1 MQALIYEEI
10 SGKPALTLQEK
21 ETPKAHPQS
30 AVIRVDAAS
39 ICGTDLR
46 TYRYGSPK
54 IAYPRIIGHESVG
67 TIVDLGSSVKGFQVG
82 DRVQTAPAIGCG
94 TCISCLRGYTNLC
107 DSLQT
112 IGFDFDGSFAQYME
126 IPVEA
131 FLRNHVTPVSASI
144 SPFEAVLAE
153 PIACIVN
160 AQQYLH
166 IGDEDIVAVFGSGFI
181 GTMHA
186 WLAYH
191 QGAKK
196 VFMIDVQDRRI
207 AHAKELLPDLI
218 GINSLHQPLKEI
230 IWDETGGNGADVAI
244 TACSAGSAQ
253 RDALNIAAKRG
264 RISLFGGLPG
274 DSTGFIDSNQI
285 HYKEIS
291 VFGAHASTAAQN
303 RQVLE
308 LITSGKL
315 PASYFAGN
323 IFPLSKIHE
332 AFAAVDKEQISK
344 AVIAPNPD

>member
-1 MQALIYEEI
+1 MQALIYEEVF
-10 SGKPALTLQEK
+10 GKPSLTIQER
-21 ETPKAHPQS
+21 EVPKAHPRS

-54 IAYPRIIGHESVG
+54 IHYPRIIGHESVG
-67 TIVDLGSSVKGFQVG
+67 TITELGSSVTGFRVG

-94 TCISCLRGYTNLC
+94 VCTSCIRGYSNLC
-107 DSLQT
+107 DNLRT

-126 IPVEA
+126 IPEEA
-131 FLRNHVTPVSASI
+131 FLRNHVTHVPDSLS
-144 SPFEAVLAE
+144 SCEAVLAE

-160 AQQYLH
+160 AQQYLN
-166 IGDEDIVAVFGSGFI
+166 IRTDDTVAVFGSGFI

-191 QGAKK
+191 QGAKQ
-196 VFMIDVQDRRI
+196 VFMIDVQDQRI
-207 AHAKELLPDLI
+207 DHAKELIPELI
-218 GINSLHQPLKEI
+218 GINSLHEPLKDI
-230 IWDETGGNGADVAI
+230 IMEKTGGSGADVAV

-253 RDALNIAAKRG
+253 RDALRIAAKRG

-274 DSTGFIDSNQI
+274 DSTGFIDSNLI
-285 HYKEIS
+285 HYNEIS

-308 LITSGKL
+308 LIASGKL
-315 PASYFAGN
+315 PASHFAGN
-323 IFPLSKIHE
+323 TFPLSKIHE
-332 AFAAVDKEQISK
+332 AFAMVDKEHISK
-344 AVIAPNPD
+344 AVIVPNPN